1 MYPNISIELIRQVD
15 TLSIDQQLRLAIYLL
30 EKARVTVR
38 PRQKKTALRAFGL
51 LANSSPAP
59 SDSQTQHWLNERRTE
74 KYG

>member
-1 MYPNISIELIRQVD
+1 MYPNINIELIKQVD

-30 EKARVTVR
+30 ERARIATR
-38 PRQKKTALRAFGL
+38 PRHKKTALRAFGL

-59 SDSQTQHWLNERRTE
+59 SDSQTHHWLNERRAE